1 MYYVFEKEERNQE
14 RDLIKGFFNI
24 QYSSLNDLK
33 KNLGHN

>member
-24 QYSSLNDLK
+24 QYSSLSK
-33 KNLGHN
+33 T